1 MDTKDFTI
9 TTVYFD
15 GQFWCAL
22 IERHLQDKCFVGRH
36 VFGEKP
42 SNPKLLEWMLNDFSQ
57 VKLFPVNQTEFP
69 KIRMKKITGKNCS
82 DSKNTKNQIPKSL
95 KAFSAAQKEF
105 FAQKKNPPAANKIAR
120 KNKSNGS
127 KNTRRKNCGSKN
139 FILLP
144 LPPF

>member
-1 MDTKDFTI
+1 MDTKDFTV
-9 TTVYFD
+9 TTIYFD

-36 VFGEKP
+36 VFGAEP

-105 FAQKKNPPAANKIAR
+105 FAQKKSA
-120 KNKSNGS
+120 
-127 KNTRRKNCGSKN
+127 RRKQNRQKKQEQWKQKHEAKK
-139 FILLP
+139 LRK
-144 LPPF
+144 